1 MKKVLLSLALVLA
14 LMTSCKEKTQ
24 DKVGEATEAVGDEM
38 SDAAD
43 TTKAR
48 VDRAIESGAA
58 KVEEAAKDVKDD
70 HK

>member
-1 MKKVLLSLALVLA
+1 MKKALLSLALVLA